1 MRLFL
6 GVGELNSDVIPLDI
20 DHAKHSVGG
29 MKGHI
34 FRRFTHVIMCLIPIL
49 YYTKGSQLS
58 DLFSMEPIEFVTFCL
73 LLLIFLELLRL
84 YFGIVIVGQREYEAK
99 QISALAW
106 GAFAVC
112 LALIV
117 SPESKNFEGMESG
130 VYAAP
135 LIWGLTFVDP
145 IMGEIKR
152 SKKGI
157 KAAIGGGL
165 IASYIIWLSST
176 YFLGTPIIASIIL
189 APMTVLGELP
199 TVKWIDDN
207 ATMILLPLT
216 VLLVIEPF
224 L

>member
-1 MRLFL
+1 MTS
-6 GVGELNSDVIPLDI
+6 NSIPLDI

-29 MKGHI
+29 MSGHI
-34 FRRFTHVIMCLIPIL
+34 FRRFTHVIMCLIPFL
-49 YYTKGSQLS
+49 YYTRGEQLS
-58 DLFSMEPIEFVTFCL
+58 KLVSMNPNQFVICCL
-73 LLLIFLELLRL
+73 LILISLELIRL
-84 YFGIVIVGQREYEAK
+84 YFGIIIVGQREYEAK

-112 LALIV
+112 LALIF
-117 SPESKNFEGMESG
+117 SPESKNFDGMESG
-130 VYAAP
+130 LYAAP

-152 SKKGI
+152 SKKGL
-157 KAAIGGGL
+157 KAAIIGGL
-165 IASYIIWLSST
+165 VTSYIIWLSST
-176 YFLGTPIIASIIL
+176 YFLGTPLIASIIL

>member
-1 MRLFL
+1 MINSN
-6 GVGELNSDVIPLDI
+6 GEKSMTDNEIPIDI

-29 MKGHI
+29 LGGHF
-34 FRRFTHVIMCLIPIL
+34 FRRFTHVFMAIIPIL
-49 YYTKGSQLS
+49 YFIKGENLADFFSLTPNELVTYACLS
-58 DLFSMEPIEFVTFCL
+58 LV
-73 LLLIFLELLRL
+73 FLEMIRL
-84 YFGIVIVGQREYEAK
+84 YFGIIIIGQREYEAK

-112 LALIV
+112 LALII
-117 SPESKNFEGMESG
+117 SPESKNFDGLESG
-130 VYAAP
+130 IYAAP

-157 KAAIGGGL
+157 KAAIFGGL
-165 IASYIIWLSST
+165 ITSYVIWLSSS
-176 YFLGTPIIASIIL
+176 YSLGSPIIASIIL

-199 TVKWIDDN
+199 TVRWIDDN

-216 VLLVIEPF
+216 VLLLIEPF

>member
-1 MRLFL
+1 MTS
-6 GVGELNSDVIPLDI
+6 NSIPLDI

-29 MKGHI
+29 MSGHI
-34 FRRFTHVIMCLIPIL
+34 FRRFTHVIMCLIPFL
-49 YYTKGSQLS
+49 YYTRGEQLS
-58 DLFSMEPIEFVTFCL
+58 KLVSMNPNQFVICCL
-73 LLLIFLELLRL
+73 LILISLELIRL
-84 YFGIVIVGQREYEAK
+84 YFGIIIVGQREYEAK

-112 LALIV
+112 LALIF
-117 SPESKNFEGMESG
+117 SPESKNFDGMESG
-130 VYAAP
+130 LYAAP

-157 KAAIGGGL
+157 KFAIIGGL
-165 IASYIIWLSST
+165 ITSYIIWFSSS
-176 YFLGTPIIASIIL
+176 YFLGTPILASLIL
-189 APMTVLGELP
+189 APLTVIGELP

-207 ATMILLPLT
+207 ATMVLLPLAI
-216 VLLVIEPF
+216 LLIIEPF

>member
-1 MRLFL
+1 MTS
-6 GVGELNSDVIPLDI
+6 NSIPLDI

-29 MKGHI
+29 MSGHI
-34 FRRFTHVIMCLIPIL
+34 FRRFTHVIMCLIPFL
-49 YYTKGSQLS
+49 YYTRGDQLS
-58 DLFSMEPIEFVTFCL
+58 NLVSMNPNQFVICCL
-73 LLLIFLELLRL
+73 LILISLELIRL
-84 YFGIVIVGQREYEAK
+84 YFGIIIVGQREYEAK

-112 LALIV
+112 LALIF
-117 SPESKNFEGMESG
+117 SPESKNFDGMESG
-130 VYAAP
+130 LYAAP

-157 KAAIGGGL
+157 NFAIIGGL
-165 IASYIIWLSST
+165 ITSYIIWFSSS
-176 YFLGTPIIASIIL
+176 YFLGTPILASLIL
-189 APMTVLGELP
+189 APLTVIGELP

-207 ATMILLPLT
+207 ATMVLLPLAI
-216 VLLVIEPF
+216 LLIIEPF